1 MKIIR
6 QAMLVTLI
14 LSTSGNVS
22 CDKCNDTDAPIT
34 KPIYLK
40 FVDEEGKNLVNA
52 TNGPYFIDTLKAM
65 SETNERVVLRKKNN
79 FDVSDPTFELVPNF
93 NDAGHLIALIYFN
106 KQDLDTLDITYKKMD
121 NDCALIYEWGEF
133 KYNGKSIGVNGLDNI
148 FYVRK

>member
-1 MKIIR
+1 
-6 QAMLVTLI
+6 
-14 LSTSGNVS
+14 
-22 CDKCNDTDAPIT
+22 
-34 KPIYLK
+34 LK